1 MIRDNISDLISALE
15 EIGEKRLIWFSYN
28 QMKLNND
35 KFYYLLNMQDQ
46 NFLTIGNF
54 IINNSFCEIL
64 LVITFNCKLKLGS
77 HIKDIC
83 KKATR
88 KLNALLKIAP
98 FMDISRSKILM
109 NAFFRSQ
116 FNYCHPLSFPKSK
129 NKSIT
134 WKMSSNHL

>member
-15 EIGEKRLIWFSYN
+15 KIGEKRLIWFSYN

-35 KFYYLLNMQDQ
+35 KFHLLFNMQDQ
-46 NFLTIGNF
+46 NFLTIDNF

-64 LVITFNCKLKLGS
+64 LVITFNCKLKLRS

-98 FMDISRSKILM
+98 FMDISRRKILM
-109 NAFFRSQ
+109 NAFFRDQ
-116 FNYCHPLSFPKSK
+116 FN
-129 NKSIT
+129 
-134 WKMSSNHL
+134 